1 MLFLVEDMDTG
12 RFFNQKELL
21 QCSQLTR
28 HQVETLRNNRMIEPT
43 YNPLRYSL
51 IDVIYCRLIY
61 RLREI
66 YTFHQLKIMV
76 LSADRYG
83 GDLLRKKYGVI
94 KLVDGLINKLK
105 LLDSCSDEVIYK
117 LETSYCYY
125 ETKKMKDK
133 FTENYLDV
141 EWCYVDLE
149 GIRIEVIDRAY
160 RYGVTSIAEKFA

>member
-1 MLFLVEDMDTG
+1 MDTG
-12 RFFNQKELL
+12 RFFNQKELIN
-21 QCSQLTR
+21 CTQLTH
-28 HQVETLRNNRMIEPT
+28 HQIRTLRKSDLLDPKCK
-43 YNPLRYSL
+43 PLRYSL
-51 IDVIYCRLIY
+51 IDVFYCRMVY

-66 YTFHQLKIMV
+66 YSLQQLKRMI

-94 KLVDGLINKLK
+94 KLVDGLINKLE